1 MDCTLP
7 RSPHKNNSEKVRKDE
22 DNEKEI
28 SGPAA
33 LFGDGPEPDSD
44 DSLGGR
50 HELDMDSY
58 RNWWKILQI

>member
-7 RSPHKNNSEKVRKDE
+7 RSPHKNDSEKVRTNE

-33 LFGDGPEPDSD
+33 LSRDGPEPDPD
-44 DSLGGR
+44 DSLGKR
-50 HELDMDSY
+50 EH
-58 RNWWKILQI
+58 

>member
-7 RSPHKNNSEKVRKDE
+7 RSPHKNDSEKVRTNE

-33 LFGDGPEPDSD
+33 LSRDGPDPDPD
-44 DSLGGR
+44 DSLGSR
-50 HELDMDSY
+50 RWMVQWRMLPSA
-58 RNWWKILQI
+58 

>member
-7 RSPHKNNSEKVRKDE
+7 CSPHKNDSEKVRTNE

-44 DSLGGR
+44 DSLG
-50 HELDMDSY
+50 SV
-58 RNWWKILQI
+58 WKRTSKVNSEQL